1 MDLQKVLDSRF
12 YEFAIS
18 IITIVVYIILRFISS
33 RLISRQQKKHELDK
47 ARSVYANKFFNI
59 TWLSLL
65 LLAFGLIWDVSF
77 KGLFASFFA
86 VAGIALFAS
95 WSILS
100 NITASVLLFFNF
112 PFKIGSQIKIL
123 DEAEKEF
130 KNIIFLSFEQEKD
143 KAIAKQLGID
153 YWTTIVIYQNNK
165 EIYRS
170 IGQTSKE
177 KIYLAI
183 KSASN
188 S

>member
-1 MDLQKVLDSRF
+1 MK
-12 YEFAIS
+12 
-18 IITIVVYIILRFISS
+18 
-33 RLISRQQKKHELDK
+33 
-47 ARSVYANKFFNI
+47 
-59 TWLSLL
+59 
-65 LLAFGLIWDVSF
+65 
-77 KGLFASFFA
+77 
-86 VAGIALFAS
+86 
-95 WSILS
+95 
-100 NITASVLLFFNF
+100 
-112 PFKIGSQIKIL
+112 L

-143 KAIAKQLGID
+143 KAIAKQPGID